1 MGNWQATL
9 LLSDYSLLLIANCPL
24 INSIVNSQNNF
35 FIMIVRKQEV
45 LQDVVIKFAG
55 DSGDGM
61 QLTGTQFT
69 NNTALLG
76 IDLSTFPDFPAEIR
90 APQGTLP
97 GVSGYQLRFSSDRV
111 FTPGDACDVLVAMNA
126 AALKTNLTA
135 LKKGG
140 KIIVNTDGFDSKN
153 LRLANYPEG
162 ENPLENGSLGNYEVI
177 KMDVT
182 KMTREALKDFTM
194 GMKEKDR
201 AKNMFVLG
209 FLYWM
214 YGRDMD
220 NTLTFLKEKFG
231 KKPEIFESNLKVLQ
245 AGYNFGDT
253 TETFTTTY
261 KVEKARMQP
270 GSYRSVM
277 GNQALSYGLIA
288 ASQKSG
294 LPLFLGS
301 YPITPASDILHELS
315 RHKNFGV
322 RTFQA
327 EDEIAA
333 ITSAIG
339 AAYGGALGV
348 TATSGPGMA
357 LKAEAMGLAVMLEI
371 PLLIIDVQRGGPSTG
386 LPTKTEQSDLLQA
399 YYGRNGECPMPVI
412 SASTPADC
420 FDAVY
425 EAVRIAVHH
434 MTPVIFLSDGYIA
447 NGAEPW
453 KFPTSDQLQPIHVK
467 FKTELGDH
475 EEKLQPYLR
484 DEKLVR
490 PWAIPG
496 TPGLEHRIGGLEK
509 QNVTGN
515 ISYEPEN
522 HQLMVKIRQEKV
534 DKIAEYIPEQKIDNG
549 ADKGKVLILG
559 WGSTYGAIKS
569 AVAELRVQGH
579 EVSHAHL
586 RYMRPFPKNL
596 GNILKNFETILI
608 PEINNGQLIKII
620 RDVYFVDAK
629 GYNKIMGIPIT
640 KTELVEEIG
649 KYL

>member
-1 MGNWQATL
+1 MT
-9 LLSDYSLLLIANCPL
+9 
-24 INSIVNSQNNF
+24 
-35 FIMIVRKQEV
+35 RKQET
-45 LQDVVIKFAG
+45 LSDVVIKFAG

-61 QLTGTQFT
+61 QLTGSQFT
-69 NNTALLG
+69 NNTAMLG
-76 IDLSTFPDFPAEIR
+76 IDLATFPDFPAEIR

-97 GVSGYQLRFSSDRV
+97 GVSGFQLRFSSNPV
-111 FTPGDACDVLVAMNA
+111 FTPGDLCDVLVAMNA
-126 AALKTNLTA
+126 AALKTNLKQ

-140 KIIVNTDGFDSKN
+140 KIIANTDGFDAKN
-153 LRLANYPEG
+153 LRLANYKEG
-162 ENPLENGSLGNYEVI
+162 VNPLEDGSLGNYELI

-182 KMTREALKDFTM
+182 KMTREALKDITM

-214 YGRDMD
+214 YNRSMD
-220 NTLTFLKEKFG
+220 GTIAFLKEKFG
-231 KKPEIFESNLKVLQ
+231 KKDDILNSNIKALQ
-245 AGYNFGDT
+245 AGYNYGDT

-261 KVEKARMQP
+261 KVEKAKMEV
-270 GSYRSVM
+270 GEYRSIM
-277 GNQALSYGLIA
+277 GNQALAMGLIA

-294 LPLFLGS
+294 LQLFLGS
-301 YPITPASDILHELS
+301 YPITPASDILHDLAKY
-315 RHKNFGV
+315 KNFGV

-339 AAYGGALGV
+339 AAYGGSLGI
-348 TATSGPGMA
+348 TTSSGPGIA

-371 PLLIIDVQRGGPSTG
+371 PLIVINIQRGGPSTG

-399 YYGRNGECPMPVI
+399 YYGRNGECPMPIV

-420 FDAVY
+420 FSAIY
-425 EAVRIAVHH
+425 EAARISVQH

-453 KFPTSDQLQPIHVK
+453 RFPKSADLPVIEVK
-467 FKTELGDH
+467 FKTSLDEG
-475 EEKLQPYLR
+475 EEHLLPYKR

-496 TPGLEHRIGGLEK
+496 TKGLEHRIGGLEK
-509 QNVTGN
+509 EDRTGN
-515 ISYEPEN
+515 VSYDPDN
-522 HQLMVKIRQEKV
+522 HQHMVKTRQAKV
-534 DKIAEYIPEQKIDNG
+534 DKIADHIPLQEIDNG
-549 ADKGKVLILG
+549 PEKGKLLVLG
-559 WGSTYGAIKS
+559 WGSTFGALKS
-569 AVAELRVQGH
+569 AVSELLAEGKSVA
-579 EVSHAHL
+579 HAHL

-596 GNILKNFETILI
+596 GEILRNYETVVV

-640 KTELVEEIG
+640 KTELVEELK